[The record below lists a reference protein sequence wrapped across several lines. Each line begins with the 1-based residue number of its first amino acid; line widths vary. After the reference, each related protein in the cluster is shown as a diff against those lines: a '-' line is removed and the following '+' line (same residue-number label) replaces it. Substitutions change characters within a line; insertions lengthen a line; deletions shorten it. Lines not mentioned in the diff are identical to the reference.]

1 MNWKKI
7 ILIVAALALVAVLTI
22 RLSGN
27 KKKAAA
33 KLYQYNK
40 EKPITVGV
48 DTIRMV
54 NASDE
59 GVYTGTFEP
68 NRETRISADVQGR
81 IVSLLA
87 DVGDEVKPGQALIQ
101 LDNSLLKLQLQSV
114 NVQVEGLEADV
125 KRFTILTRADAI
137 QGVQLEKAQL
147 GLKSAKVQQ
156 VSLQEQIAKTTIR
169 APFAGVVTAKLS
181 EAGAF
186 AAPGMPL
193 LQITDISQLKFT
205 IQVPEA
211 DILKFK
217 LHRSF
222 FITPDVYPDRT
233 VPGKLTMIGSKSNQG
248 NSFPVQFQVHNTT
261 QQIIKA
267 GMFGKVVV
275 NSTSPTK
282 EIRIPASAITGSA
295 DHAQVYLV
303 KNGKAVLQSITFSR
317 QVQNMVVV
325 TSGLQEGD
333 VVVVNG
339 LVNLFD
345 GAHVVLP

>member
-7 ILIVAALALVAVLTI
+7 MLIVAALALVAILAI

-40 EKPITVGV
+40 EKPVTVGV
-48 DTIRMV
+48 DTIRMI
-54 NASDE
+54 NATDE
-59 GVYTGTFEP
+59 GAYTGTFEP
-68 NRETRISADVQGR
+68 NRETRISADIQGR

-114 NVQVEGLEADV
+114 NVQVEGLETDV

-147 GLKSAKVQQ
+147 GLKAAKVQQ
-156 VSLQEQIAKTTIR
+156 ASLLEQISKTTIR

-193 LQITDISQLKFT
+193 LQIIDINQLKFT

-211 DILKFK
+211 DLLKFQ
-217 LHRSF
+217 LHQQFS
-222 FITPDVYPDRT
+222 ITPDVDPDRT
-233 VPGKLTMIGSKSNQG
+233 LTGKLTMIGSKSNPG
-248 NSFPVQFQVHNTT
+248 NSFPVQFQVRNTA
-261 QQIIKA
+261 QQVIKA

-275 NSTSPTK
+275 SRTSLKK
-282 EIRIPASAITGSA
+282 EIRIPASAVTGTA
-295 DHAQVYLV
+295 DYAQVYLV
-303 KNGKAVLQSITFSR
+303 KNGKAVLQPITIFR
-317 QVQNMVVV
+317 QVQNRAVV

-333 VVVVNG
+333 VIVVSG

-345 GAHVVLP
+345 GAFVVIP